1 MDRLRTELNGKMER
15 LRTELKGEMAQH
27 RAEVKAEL
35 KSLEMRIYT
44 ALAAAVG
51 LIKTL
56 DFLIG

>member
-1 MDRLRTELNGKMER
+1 MER